1 MRNFRELEIWK
12 RSIDLVDQIYQHSN
26 GLPDNEKYGLISQ
39 IRRCAVSV
47 PSNIAEGCSRK
58 TNKDLARFLE
68 IALGS
73 SFELETQ
80 LIIIA
85 RRNMLEKK
93 IVEALVDELNQI
105 QRMINSFR
113 SKIKEQSPNH

>member
-85 RRNMLEKK
+85 RSNMLEKK